1 MATDRPIKS
10 LSDLMDGGV
19 EERFNDAL
27 DKVWANVFDPNTNPT
42 ATRELTLKIKIR
54 PNERRDSCDFRVDV
68 VPKLAAMNS
77 LTQTV
82 MLELRGDGRII
93 ATERTDQIPG
103 QLDFDGNEQPL
114 PNVVEF
120 GTSDSKAQ

>member
-19 EERFNDAL
+19 EERFNEAL
-27 DKVWANVFDPNTNPT
+27 DRVWANVFDPNTSPT
-42 ATRELTLKIKIR
+42 AARELTLKVKIK

-68 VPKLAAMNS
+68 TPKLAPMNS

-82 MLELRGDGRII
+82 MLELMGDGRIR

-103 QLDFDGNEQPL
+103 QIDMEGNVAPI

-120 GTSDSKAQ
+120 GGNREAK